1 MTNVALSLQWCVPR
15 ELGGGAHIGMG
26 EKTAWTEKNDKILK
40 WETGRARYK
49 MKTAMEGI
57 TTDNSV
63 KNYICIK

>member
-1 MTNVALSLQWCVPR
+1 MWLCHCSGVCHVNW
-15 ELGGGAHIGMG
+15 GGAHIGMG

>member
-1 MTNVALSLQWCVPR
+1 
-15 ELGGGAHIGMG
+15 MG